1 MPKRTVFTISFFGW
15 IILVTM
21 LSLFSFSDLDTNT
34 IDIPYSDKIAH
45 FAFYFGFVWLGGHA
59 TFKDPTKG
67 FGLKKMLLW
76 LFLAAVAYGSIIE
89 VLQHTVTTD
98 RSAEWGDFFANC
110 LGALTAALLLFR
122 HFSRPGRVKI
132 KN

>member
-1 MPKRTVFTISFFGW
+1 MFTILFVGW
-15 IILVTM
+15 VILVTM
-21 LSLFSFSDLDTNT
+21 LSLFSFSDLDANT
-34 IDIPYSDKIAH
+34 VEIPYSDKIAH

-59 TFKDPTKG
+59 AFTGRTKG

-76 LFLAAVAYGSIIE
+76 LFLAAVAYGTIIE

-98 RSAEWGDFFANC
+98 RSAEWSDFFANC
-110 LGALTAALLLFR
+110 LGASTAGLLLFWY
-122 HFSRPGRVKI
+122 FSRQGRVKI